1 MSTRTVNLQS
11 QIFSFSSLVYMTR
24 SLVTDRDQCF
34 WRTPQKTLLYV
45 DDDDVLFDGERLIVV
60 RFSSKISLLAKV

>member
-24 SLVTDRDQCF
+24 SLVTYRDQCF

>member
-1 MSTRTVNLQS
+1 MFLAN
-11 QIFSFSSLVYMTR
+11 
-24 SLVTDRDQCF
+24 
-34 WRTPQKTLLYV
+34 PQKTLLYV

>member
-1 MSTRTVNLQS
+1 
-11 QIFSFSSLVYMTR
+11 MTR